1 MGNAKS
7 IAGSSCATGGILS
20 GAIKARKKSD
30 ESQE

>member
-20 GAIKARKKSD
+20 GATKARKKSD